1 MNRAPRELI
10 DDLQAALTAERQA
23 RQALRET
30 AHRSVEVMKKLRAAG
45 VPWTLIA
52 RNVAQLLGR
61 PVSEVGRLA
70 ATLRQRAWSVS
81 RPVSGP
87 HEIRAGAP
95 GAGTSTSASSS
106 GRDEIGGKDS
116 EMPNEKKIIKRT
128 TMVTTEEYEPAQ
140 PAEED
145 FDDLDDADESDD
157 GEDRGRGKPRG
168 KKQSRAA

>member
-1 MNRAPRELI
+1 LAPSPNGNRGRGDSDWIRLPAPALI
-10 DDLQAALTAERQA
+10 AERQA
-23 RQALRET
+23 RQALREAT
-30 AHRSVEVMKKLRAAG
+30 CRSVGVIRELRAAG
-45 VPWTLIA
+45 VTWTLIA
-52 RNVAQLLGR
+52 RHAAQLLGR

-70 ATLRQRAWSVS
+70 ATLRQRAWSV
-81 RPVSGP
+81 RRP
-87 HEIRAGAP
+87 HEIRAGREE
-95 GAGTSTSASSS
+95 S
-106 GRDEIGGKDS
+106 GGKDN

-128 TMVTTEEYEPAQ
+128 TTVTTEEFEPVQ

>member
-1 MNRAPRELI
+1 MASIAP
-10 DDLQAALTAERQA
+10 
-23 RQALRET
+23 
-30 AHRSVEVMKKLRAAG
+30 HRGVEVMRNLRAAG

-52 RNVAQLLGR
+52 RHAAQFLGR

-81 RPVSGP
+81 HP
-87 HEIRAGAP
+87 HEIRSGAS
-95 GAGTSTSASSS
+95 GAGTAISSS
-106 GRDEIGGKDS
+106 SSRRAEIGGKDS

-128 TMVTTEEYEPAQ
+128 TTVTTEEFEPVQ

-145 FDDLDDADESDD
+145 FDDLDDGDESDD
-157 GEDRGRGKPRG
+157 GEDGGRGKPRG